1 MVPALA
7 PAAEVPVVTEAPT
20 ENAPVV
26 TEAPTEAPT
35 EAVAGTLR
43 IWADEQR
50 APVLAELGAKFK
62 AEYNVDVVV
71 ENISGIRDQFTV
83 IAPAGEGPDIIVIP
97 HDQVPALVASG
108 LVPKSTL
115 VKRNP
120 ISSRSS
126 IKAFTYGGK
135 LYGIPMP
142 KKTSV
147 SSTTPSSSQRL
158 PPPGRKFT
166 ISAVVDC

>member
-1 MVPALA
+1 MKKSIMLVAIFLIASMVLGACA
-7 PAAEVPVVTEAPT
+7 KAAEVPVVTEAPT
-20 ENAPVV
+20 EAPVV

-83 IAPAGEGPDIIVIP
+83 AAPAGEGPDIIVIP

-108 LVPKSTL
+108 LAAEIDLGEKKSDF
-115 VKRNP
+115 VE
-120 ISSRSS
+120 SS
-126 IKAFTYGGK
+126 IKAY
-135 LYGIPMP
+135 L
-142 KKTSV
+142 
-147 SSTTPSSSQRL
+147 R
-158 PPPGRKFT
+158 R
-166 ISAVVDC
+166 